1 MKLDYGEE
9 VGIELKIG
17 AGAPIEH
24 KKDFLVEFV
33 WKSTSF
39 DR

>member
-1 MKLDYGEE
+1 M
-9 VGIELKIG
+9 GIELKISV
-17 AGAPIEH
+17 GAPIEF
-24 KKDFLVEFV
+24 KKDFIVEFV